1 LKGCLPSVA
10 LAKEGKVER
19 LKGLDVIYEDEAVV
33 VVDKPA
39 GVYVHPSPGHETGTL
54 VEALL
59 SRYPEMAKVGGRG
72 REGVVHRL
80 DAGTSGVM
88 IFART
93 QPAYRKLR
101 ADFESHARI
110 EKTYLAVLHGAPK
123 AKTGRLETTIGR
135 KPWDAKRMAANVP
148 DGVRAVTNWTVL
160 AKKGGL
166 SLVEFVIETGRM
178 HQIRVHAAHLGC
190 PLVGDDLYG
199 DPARDARLRVCP
211 RRPLLHAVTLA
222 FDHPV
227 TGRRMEFSAE
237 PPSDLVHV
245 I

>member
-1 LKGCLPSVA
+1 MTVL
-10 LAKEGKVER
+10 
-19 LKGLDVIYEDEAVV
+19 YEDDAVV

-59 SRYPEMAKVGGRG
+59 RRYPEMARVGGPG

-88 IFART
+88 VFART
-93 QPAYRKLR
+93 QQAYRKLR
-101 ADFESHARI
+101 ADFESHVRI
-110 EKTYLAVLHGAPK
+110 EKTYLAVLHGAPR
-123 AKTGRLETTIGR
+123 ARSGRLETTIGR
-135 KPWDAKRMAANVP
+135 KPWDAKRMAVDVP
-148 DGVRAVTNWTVL
+148 GGVRAVTNWTVL

-190 PLVGDDLYG
+190 PIVGDDLYG
-199 DPARDARLRVCP
+199 DAVRDGRLRVRP

-222 FDHPV
+222 FDHPK
-227 TGRRMEFSAE
+227 TGRRMAFSSE
-237 PPSDLVHV
+237 PPPDIVHA